1 VRLEI
6 RYLGNVLSGGIEWL
20 LVTSSRTFARLRNS
34 TGLLRCYTSRVENG
48 HTVPSVDTLEKMART
63 GSSDVPTLHGRSK
76 IEKPDISFLRS
87 SRQAT
92 RNRKPGFAHL

>member
-1 VRLEI
+1 MVIGDKLKELREAKK
-6 RYLGNVLSGGIEWL
+6 LSQGDIEK
-20 LVTSSRTFARLRNS
+20 R
-34 TGLLRCYTSRVENG
+34 TGLLRCYISRVENG